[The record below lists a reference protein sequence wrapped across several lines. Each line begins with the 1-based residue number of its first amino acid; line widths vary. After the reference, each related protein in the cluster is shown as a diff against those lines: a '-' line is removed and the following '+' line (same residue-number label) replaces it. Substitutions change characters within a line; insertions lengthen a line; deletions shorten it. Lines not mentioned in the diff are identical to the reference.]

1 MTAGAAIGQG
11 AFLGFLALF
20 SAALIALAVVEHGW
34 RVVAKFF
41 AVAVTILAFPVG
53 GALISYTIVIGW

>member
-20 SAALIALAVVEHGW
+20 ATAFIGLAVLEHGW

-41 AVAVTILAFPVG
+41 AVAAAIIAFPAV